1 MLLLSFLLGLLVSLL
16 CLTTY
21 NHALVPPTVVSSSS
35 SHTLQQRD
43 VETSSCF
50 NHQLQPRHSN
60 PRSSRSSS
68 LNAVLNH
75 YNDDESTVVT
85 LTSPSGDTKVTLIG
99 TAHLSQRSNEQ
110 VKRIIEEIQ
119 PNMVMVELDPT
130 RLHRIG
136 IDNIQDI
143 RVQHVTTSENIALP
157 NDGKNKN
164 KGEDDPF
171 WKNPFQIAQTAL
183 VEAFTRISR
192 AMLTG
197 M

>member
-1 MLLLSFLLGLLVSLL
+1 
-16 CLTTY
+16 
-21 NHALVPPTVVSSSS
+21 
-35 SHTLQQRD
+35 
-43 VETSSCF
+43 
-50 NHQLQPRHSN
+50 
-60 PRSSRSSS
+60 
-68 LNAVLNH
+68 
-75 YNDDESTVVT
+75 
-85 LTSPSGDTKVTLIG
+85 
-99 TAHLSQRSNEQ
+99 
-110 VKRIIEEIQ
+110 
-119 PNMVMVELDPT
+119 MVMVELDPT